1 MYLWA
6 NFYAIFMRIAFFAT
20 QITPN
25 MLSFL
30 TEWIQHTE
38 QKHDILLYTGL
49 YDALMADFPL
59 KNCVAFQKKTD
70 LQADILVSL
79 GGDGTILEAV
89 QYILKHQVPIL
100 GINMGRLGF
109 LANVRNYPIAEIM
122 QAIENK
128 NYTLEHRVMLG
139 VEPKNLLAGMSAL
152 NEITVQKRDSSSMIS
167 IKVSANHI
175 LLNTYW
181 ADGIIISTPT
191 GSTAYSLSCGGPIMV
206 PNIKVI
212 CITPMAPHNLT
223 VRPIILDINTIL
235 DIEVE
240 GRIHQYMLSVDNQT
254 VIVESQEK
262 LRITQAKQ
270 TAPFILLEGEDFFNT
285 LRNKLNW
292 GLDNR
297 P

>member
-1 MYLWA
+1 
-6 NFYAIFMRIAFFAT
+6 MRIAFFAT

-30 TEWIQHTE
+30 TEWIQHTQ

-49 YDALMADFPL
+49 YDALMVDFPL
-59 KNCVAFQKKTD
+59 QNCVAFQKKTD

-109 LANVRNYPIAEIM
+109 LANVRNYAIAEIM

-270 TAPFILLEGEDFFNT
+270 TAPFIVLEGEDFFNT

-297 P
+297 Q